1 MKRVWIC
8 LALTVI
14 MILLAIGS
22 YLYTCSVTVNIEE
35 KVDMVKIY
43 ADKKDFEKAR
53 LISSDITKEWENY
66 CINHIF
72 VTDHEHTMEIAT
84 TMARIEAFADNES
97 DDIMAEI
104 SAVKELLRHYREN
117 QSVTPSNIF

>member
-22 YLYTCSVTVNIEE
+22 YLYTCSVTIDMEE
-35 KVDMVKIY
+35 KVDMVRIY
-43 ADKKDFEKAR
+43 VDKKDFEKAR
-53 LISSDITKEWENY
+53 LISSDITKEWEDY
-66 CINHIF
+66 CLNHIF
-72 VTDHEHTMEIAT
+72 VTDHEHTMEIAS
-84 TMARIEAFADNES
+84 TMAKIKALADIEN

-104 SAVKELLRHYREN
+104 SAVKELLRHYRDN
-117 QSVTPSNIF
+117 QSVTVSNIF